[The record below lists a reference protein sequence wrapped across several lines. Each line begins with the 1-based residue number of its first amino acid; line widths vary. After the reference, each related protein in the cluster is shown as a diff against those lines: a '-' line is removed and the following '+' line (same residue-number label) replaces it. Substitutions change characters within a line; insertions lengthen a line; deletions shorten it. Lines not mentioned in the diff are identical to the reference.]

1 MENKGIMRESSIE
14 KRLVTEVE
22 RVGGWCLKLPA
33 IHNAGLPDR
42 LCLFPGGR
50 ILFVELKT
58 TGKRPRKI
66 QLFIHNKLRGLGFRV
81 EVVDTPEQIETI
93 INEYEY
99 EEQCKFSSGKN

>member
-1 MENKGIMRESSIE
+1 MERKSIMCESSIE

-93 INEYEY
+93 INEYE
-99 EEQCKFSSGKN
+99 EQCKFSSGKN

>member
-1 MENKGIMRESSIE
+1 MESKSIMCENSIE

-42 LCLFPGGR
+42 LCLFPGGEVV
-50 ILFVELKT
+50 FVELKAF
-58 TGKRPRKI
+58 GKKPRKI

-93 INEYEY
+93 INEYE
-99 EEQCKFSSGKN
+99 EQCKFRSGKN